1 MDGWVELS
9 TKSIIAMHVSAD
21 GARLFLVALRGWVE
35 LGR

>member
-1 MDGWVELS
+1 MDGLNYCRQRAS
-9 TKSIIAMHVSAD
+9 LRCMLSAD